1 MNTLLSTLLI
11 SIFISSPAFAADKAE
26 VVLELLSSSW
36 SHESDSSFAI
46 VVGQVKNISKKS
58 FDHVQAVTSFTD
70 AKGNFITSEST
81 LIEYNPILPDQVSP
95 FRAMVPWNPE
105 LKNLKVEFKQ
115 IMRGKLE
122 HREKKK

>member
-1 MNTLLSTLLI
+1 MKTLISTFLI
-11 SIFISSPAFAADKAE
+11 SILIPVSVFTADKVE
-26 VVLELLSSSW
+26 PVLELLSSSW
-36 SHESDSSFAI
+36 SHESDSDFAI

-58 FDHVQAVTSFTD
+58 FDHVQVVTNFTD
-70 AKGNFITSEST
+70 AKGNFVTSEST
-81 LIEYNPILPDQVSP
+81 LIQYNPILPDQVSP
-95 FRAMVPWNPE
+95 FKAMIPWNPE